1 MPSWTGCRPTTEPGD
16 FARPMMPMPDTP
28 AERIRRHLPVTR
40 VPSLPDLRLHLAGPH
55 SGLGRLLASNPGAGS
70 PYWAHV
76 WGGGLVLVRYLF
88 DHPATVAGLRVL
100 DLGCGSGLVA
110 IAAARCGAS
119 HVTAVDVD
127 PYAIVA
133 TALNAALN
141 TVAVEVRCADLLDG
155 PVPQADLVLVGD
167 LFYEAA
173 LARRVAGFLDH
184 CVAAGCP
191 VLVGD
196 PGRKPLPRERLEEI
210 HAYPTPDFGTGGGL
224 VQSAVY
230 RFGRR

>member
-1 MPSWTGCRPTTEPGD
+1 MC
-16 FARPMMPMPDTP
+16 DTP
-28 AERIRRHLPVTR
+28 ADRIRRHLPVTP
-40 VPSLPDLRLHLAGPH
+40 VSSLPDLRLHLAGPR
-55 SGLGRLLASNPGAGS
+55 SGLGRLLAGEPDAGS

-76 WGGGLVLVRYLF
+76 WGGGLVLARYLF

-110 IAAARCGAS
+110 IAAARCGAR

-127 PYAIVA
+127 PYAIAAA
-133 TALNAALN
+133 TLNAALN
-141 TVAVEVRCADLLDG
+141 AVTVEGRCADLLDG

-173 LARRVAGFLDH
+173 LARRVVGFLDR

-196 PGRKPLPRERLEEI
+196 PGRKPLPRARLQEI
-210 HAYPTPDFGTGGGL
+210 HVCPTPDFGTGDGV

-230 RFGRR
+230 RYGIG